1 MTSIET
7 PVDFYKTHPIS
18 KDIVLAKLAARR
30 GNLDTV
36 TPPELFELD
45 QDHYGGLDANEALA
59 QLADLRPGLEIAD
72 FCAGLGGPARYFA
85 YTRGVRVTGIDL
97 TPARVAGAAELTRLV
112 GLTDR
117 VTVIEGNVE
126 QVPLADAS
134 VDVVLSQEA
143 FLHLPHRDRAIAE
156 AFRILR
162 PGGRLAFTDWVAHQ
176 ELSVA
181 DRQLLWDGMA
191 VQRLES
197 VPSYQVA
204 LGNAGFEVANV
215 EDLTADWT
223 VILRERLRMF
233 DELRRATIAAGTPSG
248 HDAFYRSYV
257 LFVRLIEKRILGGGR
272 FLAIKQ
278 VA

>member
-1 MTSIET
+1 MTTIES
-7 PVDFYKTHPIS
+7 PVDFYRTHPIS
-18 KDIVLAKLAARR
+18 SEIVLAKLAARR
-30 GNLDTV
+30 GNLDAV
-36 TPPELFELD
+36 APPELFDLD

-59 QLADLRPGLEIAD
+59 RLADLRPGLEVAD

-85 YTRGVRVTGIDL
+85 HTRGVRVTGIDL
-97 TPARVAGAAELTRLV
+97 TPARVAGAAALTQLV
-112 GLTDR
+112 GLDDS
-117 VTVIEGNVE
+117 VQVIEGNVE
-126 QVPLADAS
+126 RVPMADAS

-162 PGGRLAFTDWVAHQ
+162 PGGRLAFTDWVAHR
-176 ELSVA
+176 ELSTA

-197 VPSYQVA
+197 LSSYQS
-204 LGNAGFEVANV
+204 LLRDAGFEVAGV

-233 DELRRATIAAGTPSG
+233 NELRSATIAAGTPSG

-257 LFVRLIEKRILGGGR
+257 LFVRLIEERVLGGGR
-272 FLAIKQ
+272 FLALKS
-278 VA
+278 AA